1 MRLWLS
7 GQWLVEPK
15 RFVRLL
21 LLASVVALTG
31 CKAELF
37 SRLSEADAN
46 AVLEALFSEGVHAEK
61 ILKDRDLWAV
71 EVAEGDTQRALRITK
86 ERGVPRE
93 RFATI
98 GELFKKEGLVSSPSE
113 ERLRYIFAVS
123 QELSNTLTQIDG
135 VITARVHPVI
145 PSNDPL
151 ADRVKP
157 ASASVFIKHQAQAD
171 VQQMAPAIRNLVSR
185 SIEGLSPENVS
196 LTFFAA
202 APSRPTPVAQGVSL
216 TSLWQQWGLEAAIGM
231 LLLLAGVVTYFWR
244 FRQSAGDELMTAKA
258 PAWRALWAKS
268 PEPIQAETVRAE
280 AVRAESV
287 TRPGTL

>member
-1 MRLWLS
+1 MTWRLKGFLVGRLQRIAS
-7 GQWLVEPK
+7 AFWLV
-15 RFVRLL
+15 
-21 LLASVVALTG
+21 AVVALGG

-37 SRLSEADAN
+37 SKLSEADAN
-46 AVLEALFSEGVHAEK
+46 AVMEALYSEGVHAEK
-61 ILKDRDLWAV
+61 MSRDREFWVV
-71 EVAEGDTQRALRITK
+71 EVAEGDLQRALQITK

-157 ASASVFIKHQAQAD
+157 ASASVFIKHLAQAD

-202 APSRPTPVAQGVSL
+202 AAYRPSPVSQTTTL
-216 TSLWQQWGLEAAIGM
+216 TALWQQWGVQAAIVM
-231 LLLLAGVVTYFWR
+231 LLLLAGLVACLWR
-244 FRQSAGDELMTAKA
+244 FRQRPVEEVELAKVRPWRTLWSKSAEPETASI
-258 PAWRALWAKS
+258 R
-268 PEPIQAETVRAE
+268 TD
-280 AVRAESV
+280 SV
-287 TRPGTL
+287 ARPGTL